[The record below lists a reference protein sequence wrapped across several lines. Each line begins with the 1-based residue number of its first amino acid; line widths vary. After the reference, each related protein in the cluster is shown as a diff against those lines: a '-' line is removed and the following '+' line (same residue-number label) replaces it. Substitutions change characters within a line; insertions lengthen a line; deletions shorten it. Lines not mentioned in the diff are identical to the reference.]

1 MRTEPTLHPFRASRL
16 FPSSAPHQHH
26 NNNNYRPARTAEG
39 AEDARR
45 RRERTGAHKGA
56 MRAQREESECI
67 CECVF
72 VVLLL
77 THRSDIRDAAQHH
90 QRLFFLYI

>member
-1 MRTEPTLHPFRASRL
+1 VLKTH
-16 FPSSAPHQHH
+16 
-26 NNNNYRPARTAEG
+26 G
-39 AEDARR
+39 EDE
-45 RRERTGAHKGA
+45 RERTGAHKGA

-77 THRSDIRDAAQHH
+77 THRSDIRDAAQQH
-90 QRLFFLYI
+90 